1 MRPSQIILDF
11 DSLDDEVK
19 WNAIKSFRNDFLF
32 KSDWTQLVDVSLSLE
47 SRLAWQNYRQSLRD
61 ITKAFTNPD
70 DVIFPDLPDAAISTS
85 ATIEEQLE
93 AAKLM
98 IDLLLTDTQEAV

>member
-1 MRPSQIILDF
+1 MRPSQLILDF
-11 DSLDDEVK
+11 DSLNIDGK
-19 WNAIKSFRNDFLF
+19 WNAIKIIRNDFLF

-61 ITKAFTNPD
+61 ITSAFTNPD
-70 DVIFPDLPDAAISTS
+70 DVIFPSLPDAAISTS

-98 IDLLLTDTQEAV
+98 IDLMLNDTQEAV